1 METNLRKY
9 LISITDRIEED
20 PIVLYRK
27 FIQLG
32 LIADDFTKGGQTK
45 ICSLLKYIG
54 SELGGRVEHNGL
66 YYNLIRVNKYTVNLL
81 KSVYESP
88 YEKLVPLLQVKEVV
102 NTHPPT
108 PKAKEISKVS
118 RRDVTFYYDRDCDSI
133 EDLYDAIIYVLKPED
148 GGVYELFSYTD
159 SKGYLA
165 FTGALKPVQNIPDGV
180 ETSARNDYLLYN
192 NSSSLSWELRK
203 NRRDSYGKLE
213 ACYITADC
221 KLFSV
226 YESCITSFSLLNDSV
241 TYMYHKSVENLTA
254 LLVAT
259 PVPLLWGAFHKT
271 STSAT
276 IAKAR
281 Q

>member
-1 METNLRKY
+1 MKTSTRKY
-9 LISITDRIEED
+9 LIGVTDRIDED
-20 PIVLYRK
+20 PIVLYSK

-32 LIADDFTKGGQTK
+32 LITDDFTKGGTTK
-45 ICSLLKYIG
+45 LCSLLKYIG
-54 SELGGRVEHNGL
+54 SEVGERVEHKGL
-66 YYNLIRVNKYTVNLL
+66 YYSIIRVNKYTVNLL
-81 KSVYESP
+81 KSVSESP
-88 YEKLVPLLQVKEVV
+88 YEKLITLLKVKKIKS
-102 NTHPPT
+102 TQLPT
-108 PKAKEISKVS
+108 PKAKENSKVA
-118 RRDVTFYYDRDCDSI
+118 RREVVFYYDRDCDSI
-133 EDLYDAIIYVLKPED
+133 EDLYNAIIYVLKPKD
-148 GGVYELFSYTD
+148 GSVYELFSYTD

-165 FTGALKPVQNIPDGV
+165 FTGALKPVQNIPDGM

-192 NSSSLSWELRK
+192 NSASLSWELRK
-203 NRRDSYGKLE
+203 NRCDSFGELE

-241 TYMYHKSVENLTA
+241 TYVYHKSVENLTA
-254 LLVAT
+254 LLIAT

-281 Q
+281 